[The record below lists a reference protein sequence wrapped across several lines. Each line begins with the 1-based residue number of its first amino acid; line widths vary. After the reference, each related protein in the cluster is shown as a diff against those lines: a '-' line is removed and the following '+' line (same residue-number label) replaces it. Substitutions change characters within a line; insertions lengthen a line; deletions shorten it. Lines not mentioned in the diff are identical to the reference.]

1 MAAVMAEV
9 DRDMAEVV
17 LQQSGTALRY
27 LSASLRE
34 DTDIVLLALEFT
46 WDAFEL
52 QVAYAHGCIAWCVRR
67 NATAVHI
74 VVHRLV
80 RRAEKNCCR
89 LCVRSKVPGG
99 NR

>member
-67 NATAVHI
+67 NATAVHNG
-74 VVHRLV
+74 
-80 RRAEKNCCR
+80 EKTCCR
-89 LCVRSKVPGG
+89 LCIRSKVPGG
-99 NR
+99 NL